1 MQDWKNNTLHVNSNF
16 SVLQVGPLLVNP
28 ERSSPEGNVKSNQ
41 YTAIRNKNGSMC
53 WSVFTITRVT
63 DMFMHQPVQQSSSM
77 NKNNANNKAFAVLFI
92 FINTTIR
99 YYTGSIHYL
108 LRRIKL
114 SRWTI

>member
-28 ERSSPEGNVKSNQ
+28 ERSSLEG
-41 YTAIRNKNGSMC
+41 TAIRNKNGSMC

-77 NKNNANNKAFAVLFI
+77 NKKQC
-92 FINTTIR
+92 
-99 YYTGSIHYL
+99 
-108 LRRIKL
+108 K
-114 SRWTI
+114 